1 MQWTMS
7 EIIAWLIAGGASGLA
22 ATLYLRGKAERVVFK
37 RRLDELRL
45 EADAAVSKR
54 KELEVETLEATR
66 ALDVRTRFLANLSHE
81 IRTPLNGVLGMTS
94 VLLETELNRE
104 QLDITQTI
112 AKSGES
118 LMVVLN
124 EILDFSKLEANAIQI
139 EIFPFDPRE
148 CVEDVLDLFAGLA
161 FDKKLDIA
169 SRFAADLPNRVLGDM
184 IRVRQILSNL
194 VSNAVKFTDSGE
206 VIIDVEMDGDVM
218 VFAVSDTGIG
228 LSEAAMENLFVPFRQ
243 LGQTNQ
249 PGTGLGLVICKRLA
263 ELMDGEIRV
272 ESTPKLGSVFEVRI
286 PVTVSATSSSDLI
299 WERPGIR
306 VAIVGPEITSR
317 DVLGDRIRGWDM
329 VAQIHSS
336 CSEVDVDNVDV
347 VLVFSESLD
356 ATAALLPHDLPKI
369 FVSWIAYVSGHEKA
383 DALGTKTVLDR
394 PVRLR
399 ALRQA
404 LRSALDGDTVTTTRR
419 SLSKFEEMAE
429 DAPRRILVA
438 EDNATNQRVAKVML
452 ERLGYTPVIVE
463 NGALAVEAARNATF
477 DVIFMDIHMP
487 VMDGIEATLQ
497 IRDLLP
503 KDAQP
508 WIVAL
513 TAGVNAEIRQA
524 AEDAGMNDYITKPF
538 TVESLRAAI
547 ENSQQIPKSPKSKG
561 SAPLAQLKMLYETTP
576 DEFVL
581 LVDGHIGNVDLLM
594 SDMEG
599 AVKTK
604 DLQRL
609 ALAAHSLKASLR
621 MFGEEL
627 MGETADSIEV
637 LAEEG
642 DLEAAQRHLGLL
654 KARWPDALK
663 ALEIERDTFGGG

>member
-604 DLQRL
+604 DLHRL

>member
-1 MQWTMS
+1 MS

-22 ATLYLRGKAERVVFK
+22 ASLYLRGNAERIESK
-37 RRLDELRL
+37 RQLDELRL
-45 EADAAVSKR
+45 EADSAISKR
-54 KELEVETLEATR
+54 KELEVETVEATK
-66 ALDVRTRFLANLSHE
+66 ALDIRTRFLANLSHE

-104 QLDITQTI
+104 QRDITQTI

-118 LMVVLN
+118 LMAVLN

-169 SRFAADLPNRVLGDM
+169 SRFAPDLPNRVLGDM

-206 VIIDVEMDGDVM
+206 VVIDVEMDGDVM
-218 VFAVSDTGIG
+218 VFAVSDTGVG
-228 LSEAAMENLFVPFRQ
+228 LSETAMENLFVPFRQ

-299 WERPGIR
+299 WERPGVR

-356 ATAALLPHDLPKI
+356 ASAALLPHDLPKI
-369 FVSWIAYVSGHEKA
+369 FVSWVAYVSGHEKA
-383 DALGTKTVLDR
+383 DALGTNTVLDR

-429 DAPRRILVA
+429 AAPRRILVA
-438 EDNATNQRVAKVML
+438 EDNPTNQRVAKVML
-452 ERLGYTPVIVE
+452 ERLGYAPVIVE
-463 NGALAVEAARNATF
+463 NGAQAVDAARNATF

-487 VMDGIEATLQ
+487 VMDGIEATRQ
-497 IRDLLP
+497 IRDFLP
-503 KDAQP
+503 KNAQP

-513 TAGVNAEIRQA
+513 TAGVNSEIRQA
-524 AEDAGMNDYITKPF
+524 AEDAGMNDYVTKPF
-538 TVESLRAAI
+538 MVESLRAAI
-547 ENSQQIPKSPKSKG
+547 ENSRQMPESPKSSK
-561 SAPLAQLKMLYETTP
+561 SKSNSPLDQLKMLYETTP

-599 AVKTK
+599 AVKSQ
-604 DLQRL
+604 DLHRL

-621 MFGEEL
+621 MFGDDL
-627 MGETADSIEV
+627 MGETADSIEI

-642 DLEAAQRHLGLL
+642 DLEAAKRHLGLL

>member
-1 MQWTMS
+1 MS

-22 ATLYLRGKAERVVFK
+22 ATLYLRGKAERVDFK

-594 SDMEG
+594 GDMEG

>member
-1 MQWTMS
+1 MS

-22 ATLYLRGKAERVVFK
+22 ATLYLRGKAERVESERK
-37 RRLDELRL
+37 LEELRL
-45 EADAAVSKR
+45 GADAAISKR
-54 KELEVETLEATR
+54 KELEAETVEATK
-66 ALDVRTRFLANLSHE
+66 ALDVRTRFLANVSHE

-112 AKSGES
+112 AKSGEA
-118 LMVVLN
+118 LMAVLN

-169 SRFAADLPNRVLGDM
+169 SRFASDLPNRVLGDM

-218 VFAVSDTGIG
+218 VFAVSDTGVG
-228 LSEAAMENLFVPFRQ
+228 LSETAMENLFIPFRQ
-243 LGQTNQ
+243 LGNTNQ

-272 ESTPKLGSVFEVRI
+272 ESTLKLGSVFEVRV
-286 PVTVSATSSSDLI
+286 PVTVSPTSSSDLV

-317 DVLGDRIRGWDM
+317 DVLGDQIRDWEM

-369 FVSWIAYVSGHEKA
+369 FVSWVAYVSGHEKA
-383 DALGTKTVLDR
+383 DALGTNTVLDR

-429 DAPRRILVA
+429 EAPRRILVA
-438 EDNATNQRVAKVML
+438 EDNPTNQRVAKVML
-452 ERLGYTPVIVE
+452 ERLGYAPVVVE
-463 NGALAVEAARNATF
+463 NGKLAVEAARKATF
-477 DVIFMDIHMP
+477 DIIFMDIHMP

-497 IRDLLP
+497 IRDFSP

-513 TAGVNAEIRQA
+513 TAGVNAEIRQSA
-524 AEDAGMNDYITKPF
+524 ADAGMNDYITKPF
-538 TVESLRAAI
+538 MVESLRAAI
-547 ENSQQIPKSPKSKG
+547 ENSQRMPDSPKSK
-561 SAPLAQLKMLYETTP
+561 SNAPLDQLKMLYQTTP

-594 SDMEG
+594 SDMEN
-599 AVKTK
+599 AAKNQ
-604 DLQRL
+604 DLHKL
-609 ALAAHSLKASLR
+609 GLAAHSLKASLR
-621 MFGEEL
+621 MFGDDL
-627 MGETADSIEV
+627 MGETAESIEI

-642 DLEAAQRHLGLL
+642 DLEAAKRHLGLL